1 MSQKVIYV
9 SVADSEHT
17 WCFVTR
23 IRLSTNKDAT
33 GCKMEETMIEAGNVF
48 LLLNSFSPRD
58 SATDFSESLTFE
70 VWLA

>member
-1 MSQKVIYV
+1 MIYV

-17 WCFVTR
+17 CCPLTR

-33 GCKMEETMIEAGNVF
+33 GCKMEETMMMIEAGNVF

-58 SATDFSESLTFE
+58 SATDFSESPTFE